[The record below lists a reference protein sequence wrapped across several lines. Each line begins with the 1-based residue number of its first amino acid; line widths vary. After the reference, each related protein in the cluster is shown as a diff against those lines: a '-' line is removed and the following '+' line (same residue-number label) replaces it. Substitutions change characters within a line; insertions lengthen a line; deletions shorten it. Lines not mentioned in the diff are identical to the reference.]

1 MAREAHLGH
10 KELHA
15 IVDIVCEHR
24 LRVLRQLVS
33 FTLQKRRRAIR
44 LLRCE
49 DQNVILLNRVLRF
62 DRDTLR
68 MRATTDFRLL
78 FRTMPLRSFFYNDR
92 YLHHYW
98 RTRIL
103 VKILNQTWCCL
114 RIKIHDDLG
123 INRAHLI
130 LM

>member
-33 FTLQKRRRAIR
+33 FTLQRRRRAIR

-49 DQNVILLNRVLRF
+49 DQNIILLNRVLRF

-68 MRATTDFRLL
+68 TRATFKTAPQRLTKAL
-78 FRTMPLRSFFYNDR
+78 STVFSKC
-92 YLHHYW
+92 HH
-98 RTRIL
+98 
-103 VKILNQTWCCL
+103 
-114 RIKIHDDLG
+114 LG
-123 INRAHLI
+123 APY
-130 LM
+130 

>member
-1 MAREAHLGH
+1 MAREVHLGH

-15 IVDIVCEHR
+15 IVDIVCEHQI
-24 LRVLRQLVS
+24 RVLRQLVS
-33 FTLQKRRRAIR
+33 FTLQ
-44 LLRCE
+44 
-49 DQNVILLNRVLRF
+49 NVAGPSDCFAVRIKISYCSTAYCALIVTPYAR
-62 DRDTLR
+62 T
-68 MRATTDFRLL
+68 TTDCRLL
-78 FRTMPLRSFFYNDR
+78 FRTTPLRDFFYNDR
-92 YLHHYW
+92 CFHHYW

-114 RIKIHDDLG
+114 RIKMHDDLG